1 MPDGDGPFFPSS
13 VGLAP
18 GATGSDVDR
27 LQEWLRRLG
36 YLKPREGGAFDPLFA
51 DVPVPDATPGTFD
64 EATADALRS
73 YQLFHGLPPT
83 AELDLATVADMS
95 SPRCGFPDVTG
106 LSRFAVHGN
115 RWPTTNLRYGF
126 ANFTGDLGQA
136 EVQGAVRQAC
146 TLWSAVTPLTFREVA
161 VGEGPEITIQFASGD
176 HGDGAGNAFDGPA
189 GVLAHAFF
197 PPPNG
202 GDIAGDMH
210 FDEAETWTTAVPVP
224 PGGFDLI
231 TVAAHE
237 LGHALGLD
245 HSSDAAALMF
255 PTYAGPHR
263 FLSPDD
269 VAGIQ
274 RIYGTRTGG
283 SDPTIRRGSRG
294 DAVRRLQQALTNLGF
309 SPGPVDGI
317 FGQQTEAAV
326 RGYQSTRGLKADGIV
341 GPQTW
346 GALHADG
353 Q

>member
-1 MPDGDGPFFPSS
+1 MSNGDGAFFPSS

-18 GATGSDVDR
+18 GDVGSEVDR
-27 LQEWLRRLG
+27 LQEFLRKLG
-36 YLKPREGGAFDPLFA
+36 YLRPRDAGGFAPLFA
-51 DVPVPDATPGTFD
+51 DAPIPDAEAGTFD
-64 EATADALRS
+64 VATADALRN

-95 SPRCGFPDVTG
+95 SPRCGFPDQTG
-106 LSRFAVHGN
+106 LSRFAVQGN
-115 RWPTTNLRYGF
+115 KWPTTNLRYGF
-126 ANFTGDLGQA
+126 ANFTGDVGQA
-136 EVQGAVRQAC
+136 DVQSAIRQAC
-146 TLWSAVTPLTFREVA
+146 TLWSSVTPLTFREVA
-161 VGEGPEITIQFASGD
+161 VDEGPEITIQFASGD
-176 HGDGAGNAFDGPA
+176 HGDGASNAFDGPS

-210 FDEAETWTTAVPVP
+210 FDDAETWSVSVPVP
-224 PGGFDLI
+224 AGAFDLI

-245 HSSDAAALMF
+245 HSTTSGALMF
-255 PTYAGPHR
+255 PTYSGPHR

-269 VAGIQ
+269 VSGIQ
-274 RIYGTRTGG
+274 SIYGARTGG
-283 SDPTIRRGSRG
+283 TDPTVRRGSRG

-309 SPGPVDGI
+309 NPGPVDGI
-317 FGQQTEAAV
+317 FGQQTETAV

-346 GALHADG
+346 GAIHADG

>member
-1 MPDGDGPFFPSS
+1 MADGDAAFFPTS
-13 VGLAP
+13 VDLAP
-18 GATGSDVDR
+18 GAVGSDVDR
-27 LQEWLRRLG
+27 LQEYLRRFG
-36 YLKPREGGAFDPLFA
+36 YLRPRDAGAFEPMFA
-51 DVPVPDATPGTFD
+51 DGAAPDASPGTFD
-64 EATADALRS
+64 DTTADALRR

-95 SPRCGFPDVTG
+95 VPRCGFPDVTAV
-106 LSRFAVHGN
+106 SRFAVQGS
-115 RWPTTNLRYGF
+115 RWPTTGLRYGF
-126 ANFTGDLGQA
+126 GSFTGDLGQA
-136 EVQGAVRQAC
+136 EVQSAIRQAA
-146 TLWSAVTPLTFREVA
+146 TLWSTVTPLTFREVGI
-161 VGEGPEITIQFASGD
+161 GEGPEIRIEFASGD
-176 HGDGAGNAFDGPA
+176 HGDGAGNAFDGPS

-210 FDEAETWTTAVPVP
+210 FDDAETWTASLPVP
-224 PGGFDLI
+224 AGGFDLV

-245 HSSDAAALMF
+245 HSSDGRALMF
-255 PTYAGPHR
+255 PNYSGPHR
-263 FLSPDD
+263 FLAPDD

-274 RIYGTRTGG
+274 TIYGTRAGG
-283 SDPTIRRGSRG
+283 PDPTVRRGSRG
-294 DAVRRLQQALTNLGF
+294 DAVRRLQQALANLGF

-317 FGQQTEAAV
+317 FGQQTETAV